1 MSQLNKYDEQYQA
14 FLYQKNEKKL
24 RNREAALAINISEGE
39 AIASCVGRGA
49 IRLKNEFPSIIA
61 EVPKLES
68 VMALTRNEVA
78 VHEKTGIYKNFSYE
92 HVGLVVG
99 RDIDLRIFFSHWKY
113 GYAVE
118 DKSGDAVQRSLQFFD
133 AEGTAVHKIHLKA
146 ASNVEAWEKLVA
158 TFQDSNQA
166 VGEAL
171 SFSKKAEVFLAD
183 DAVDIDGFRNAWLT
197 MTDTHDFFMLLKKYS
212 LSRIQGLRFA
222 PEGYAYQVNNQSLR
236 QVLTIAADDQT
247 SIMCFV
253 DSPGV
258 IQIHTGPIKN
268 VLEMGEWINIMDPTF
283 NLHLRMDMIA
293 ESWVVKKPTKDGIV
307 TSLELFDHSKTLV
320 AQFFGERKPGKQ
332 ELSAWRAIVEQLV
345 PVTEQVKE
353 TIG

>member
-1 MSQLNKYDEQYQA
+1 MTQLSKHDEQYQA

-24 RNREAALAINISEGE
+24 RNREAAHAINISEGE
-39 AIASCVGRGA
+39 AIANCVGRGA

-78 VHEKTGIYKNFSYE
+78 VHEKTGVYKNFSYE

-99 RDIDLRIFFSHWKY
+99 PDIDLRIFFSQWKY

-118 DKSGDAVQRSLQFFD
+118 DKSGDGIQRSLQFFD
-133 AEGTAVHKIHLKA
+133 AVGTAVHKIHLKA
-146 ASNVEAWEKLVA
+146 ASNIEAWEKLVA

-166 VGEAL
+166 VGEVL
-171 SFSKKAEVFLAD
+171 SFSKKPEVFLAD
-183 DAVDIDGFRNAWLT
+183 DEVDVDGFRNAWLK
-197 MTDTHDFFMLLKKYS
+197 MVDTHDFFMLLKKYK
-212 LSRIQGLRFA
+212 LSRIQGLKFA
-222 PEGYAYQVNNQSLR
+222 PERHAYQVSNQSLR
-236 QVLTIAADDQT
+236 QMLTAAANDQT

-253 DSPGV
+253 DSSGV

-268 VLEMGEWINIMDPTF
+268 VVEMGEWINIMDPTF

-293 ESWVVKKPTKDGIV
+293 ESWVVKKPTDDGIV
-307 TSLELFDHSKTLV
+307 TSLELFDSSKTLV
-320 AQFFGERKPGKQ
+320 AQFFGERKPGKP
-332 ELSAWRAIVEQLV
+332 ELSTWRAIVEKLTLA
-345 PVTEQVKE
+345 TEQIKE
-353 TIG
+353 TT